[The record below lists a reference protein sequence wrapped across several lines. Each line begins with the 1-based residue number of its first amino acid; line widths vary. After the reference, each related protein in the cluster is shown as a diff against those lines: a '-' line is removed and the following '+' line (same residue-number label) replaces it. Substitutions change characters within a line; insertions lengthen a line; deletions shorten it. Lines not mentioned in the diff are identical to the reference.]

1 MLERFFAAIVGQVEG
16 FETRLGTNVCLAYF
30 IIQVI
35 LVAIVNFLVK
45 FLTNVP
51 AFEMLYLRSVLV
63 YLFNF
68 AIMTEYGIDP
78 YPEDQRKMRF
88 LAMRGIFNFLATCFY
103 VLSIKI
109 LTVTE
114 ATTLFYT
121 NSIWIGFLGWFLLKD
136 RISRYEILAS
146 LFGFAGIMFVIR
158 PDIIF
163 GLGREETSVEYF
175 MNFWGILAGVA
186 ASISFTVLFMLIR
199 RTKTQLNILIYN
211 QIYNLMNLVIAP
223 IGVFYQGWYWVSW
236 EEIGLIVLMGFLHYG
251 SKLCF
256 NRGIQLEKSGKA
268 SFLGYFQI
276 FISFGIDVVL
286 GIDVDL
292 TSLIG
297 GALVLVSAVFMFIK
311 PQN

>member
-1 MLERFFAAIVGQVEG
+1 
-16 FETRLGTNVCLAYF
+16 
-30 IIQVI
+30 
-35 LVAIVNFLVK
+35 
-45 FLTNVP
+45 
-51 AFEMLYLRSVLV
+51 
-63 YLFNF
+63 
-68 AIMTEYGIDP
+68 
-78 YPEDQRKMRF
+78 
-88 LAMRGIFNFLATCFY
+88 MRGIFNFLATCFY